1 MNACDT
7 TQPEKKKLSLEERAR
22 MFKAIYADTHAD
34 YKGVLASGDKTVFG
48 WAKYGMGLQCEQTMC
63 DEELI
68 ERYDSAQR
76 KIRRKNAGSYS

>member
-1 MNACDT
+1 MQISESA
-7 TQPEKKKLSLEERAR
+7 QPEKKKLSPEERAR
-22 MFKAIYADTHAD
+22 MFKVIYDNECND
-34 YKGVLASGDKTVFG
+34 YKGVLASGDKTVMG

-76 KIRRKNAGSYS
+76 KIRRKNAGSFY